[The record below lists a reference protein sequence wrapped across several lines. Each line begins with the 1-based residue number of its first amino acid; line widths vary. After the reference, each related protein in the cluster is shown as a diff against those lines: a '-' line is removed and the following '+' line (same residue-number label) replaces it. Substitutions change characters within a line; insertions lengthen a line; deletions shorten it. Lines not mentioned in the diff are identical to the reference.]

1 MKEKL
6 NTIQDQVGTLV
17 NWVSD
22 MKTIVENP
30 YSNGLNIQRVLEDL
44 GGFAA
49 TLTRSISEVQEM
61 AAQAEK
67 PEIEEKQEPEKEK
80 STSK

>member
-22 MKTIVENP
+22 MKAIVENP

-49 TLTRSISEVQEM
+49 TLTRSVSEVQEM
-61 AAQAEK
+61 VNQAEK
-67 PEIEEKQEPEKEK
+67 PEVEEKAKKEE
-80 STSK
+80 SASK

>member
-49 TLTRSISEVQEM
+49 TLTRSIY
-61 AAQAEK
+61 
-67 PEIEEKQEPEKEK
+67 EIQKMIEEEEPEEKQEPEKEK
-80 STSK
+80 PASK

>member
-1 MKEKL
+1 MKDKL
-6 NTIQDQVGTLV
+6 DRIQDQVGTLV

-44 GGFAA
+44 GNFSAN
-49 TLTRSISEVQEM
+49 LTKAIYELQEM
-61 AAQAEK
+61 VADGE
-67 PEIEEKQEPEKEK
+67 EEKQEQPEILEE
-80 STSK
+80 SASE

>member
-49 TLTRSISEVQEM
+49 TLTRSIY
-61 AAQAEK
+61 
-67 PEIEEKQEPEKEK
+67 EIQKMIEEEEPEEKQEPEKEK
-80 STSK
+80 SASK

>member
-1 MKEKL
+1 MKDKL
-6 NTIQDQVGTLV
+6 DIVQDQVNTLV

-44 GGFAA
+44 GSFSAN
-49 TLTRSISEVQEM
+49 LTRAIHELQEM
-61 AAQAEK
+61 VADGE
-67 PEIEEKQEPEKEK
+67 EEKQVQPEILEE
-80 STSK
+80 SASE